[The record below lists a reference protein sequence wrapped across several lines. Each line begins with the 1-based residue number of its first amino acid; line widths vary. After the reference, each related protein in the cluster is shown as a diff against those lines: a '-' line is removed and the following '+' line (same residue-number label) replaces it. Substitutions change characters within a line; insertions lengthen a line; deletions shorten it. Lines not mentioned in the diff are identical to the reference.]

1 VLASAITT
9 AGSFKQ
15 QGINA
20 MSGQVLSLSKR
31 SLYYIAG
38 WLLILESLLM
48 FVPIAILGQAINW
61 PQSLSEP
68 AAVVL
73 PLLTQKAGEVRLG
86 YFIYLV
92 YSILFWL
99 VAVLTIRVVSHGE
112 SESIWLRLA
121 TGFGIASTIARCLG
135 IIRWLVAM
143 PALAT
148 LYINPATST
157 QTREAIAVVYRV
169 LNDYAGAIGEVLGVS
184 LFAALWLAI
193 VSLTIL
199 RTHVLPHW
207 LGFLGLF
214 SATLLVVQLAEL
226 FGVDLGAFISVS
238 VGVLQLWFLL
248 TGIVILLRLNRI

>member
-1 VLASAITT
+1 MSEQATSLAKKSLWRT
-9 AGSFKQ
+9 AGW
-15 QGINA
+15 
-20 MSGQVLSLSKR
+20 M
-31 SLYYIAG
+31 
-38 WLLILESLLM
+38 LILESLLM
-48 FVPIAILGQAINW
+48 FVPIAILGHAINW
-61 PQSLSEP
+61 PQSLGET

-73 PLLTQKAGEVRLG
+73 PLLTQKATEVRLG

-99 VAVLTIRVVSHGE
+99 VALFTIRVVSNGK

-121 TGFGIASTIARCLG
+121 KGFGIASTIARCLG

-193 VSLTIL
+193 VSLNIL
-199 RTHVLPHW
+199 HTNVLPRW
-207 LGFLGLF
+207 IGFLGLF
-214 SATLLVVQLAEL
+214 SATLLAVQLAEL

-238 VGVLQLWFLL
+238 VSFLQLWLL
-248 TGIVILLRLNRI
+248 IAGIAILLRLKQI

>member
-1 VLASAITT
+1 
-9 AGSFKQ
+9 
-15 QGINA
+15 
-20 MSGQVLSLSKR
+20 MSGQVLSLSKK
-31 SLYYIAG
+31 SLFRTTG

-48 FVPIAILGQAINW
+48 FVPIAILSQAINW
-61 PQSLSEP
+61 PQSLGES
-68 AAVVL
+68 AAVIL
-73 PLLTQKAGEVRLG
+73 PLLTQKAAEVRLG
-86 YFIYLV
+86 YLIYLV

-99 VAVLTIRVVSHGE
+99 VAVLVIRVVSDGKP
-112 SESIWLRLA
+112 ESIWLRLA

-148 LYINPATST
+148 LYVNPATSS
-157 QTREAIAVVYRV
+157 QTREAIAVVYSV
-169 LNDYAGAIGEVLGVS
+169 LNNYAGAIGEVLGVS
-184 LFAALWLAI
+184 LFAVLWLAI

-199 RTHVLPHW
+199 CTNVLPRW

-214 SATLLVVQLAEL
+214 SATLLAVQLTEL

-238 VGVLQLWFLL
+238 VGSLQLWFLI

>member
-1 VLASAITT
+1 MS
-9 AGSFKQ
+9 Q
-15 QGINA
+15 QV
-20 MSGQVLSLSKR
+20 SSLTRK
-31 SLYYIAG
+31 SLYCIAG
-38 WLLILESLLM
+38 WVLILEGLLM
-48 FVPIAILGQAINW
+48 FLPVAILGRAINW

-73 PLLTQKAGEVRLG
+73 PLLTQKAAEVRLG
-86 YFIYLV
+86 YLIYLV

-99 VAVLTIRVVSHGE
+99 VAVLTIRVVSNNQP
-112 SESIWLRLA
+112 ESIWLRLA
-121 TGFGIASTIARCLG
+121 MGFGIASTIARCLG

-157 QTREAIAVVYRV
+157 QTREAITVVYLV

-184 LFAALWLAI
+184 LFAALWLTI

-199 RTHVLPHW
+199 QTKVLPRW
-207 LGFLGLF
+207 IGFFGLF

-238 VGVLQLWFLL
+238 VSFLQFWFLI

>member
-1 VLASAITT
+1 MT
-9 AGSFKQ
+9 
-15 QGINA
+15 
-20 MSGQVLSLSKR
+20 GQVLSLPKMPLHR
-31 SLYYIAG
+31 TTG
-38 WLLILESLLM
+38 WVLILEGLLM
-48 FVPIAILGQAINW
+48 FVPVAILGRAINW

-73 PLLTQKAGEVRLG
+73 PLLTQKAAEVRLG

-99 VAVLTIRVVSHGE
+99 VALLTVRVVSNGE

-143 PALAT
+143 PALAM
-148 LYINPATST
+148 LYMNPATSP

-184 LFAALWLAI
+184 LFAAIWLAI

-199 RTHVLPHW
+199 RTNVLPNW
-207 LGFLGLF
+207 IGFLGLF
-214 SATLLVVQLAEL
+214 SATLLFVQLAEL
-226 FGVDLGAFISVS
+226 FGIDLGAFISVS
-238 VGVLQLWFLL
+238 VGFLQLWFLL
-248 TGIVILLRLNRI
+248 TGIAILLRPNRI

>member
-1 VLASAITT
+1 M
-9 AGSFKQ
+9 FQ
-15 QGINA
+15 QVSSPTGK
-20 MSGQVLSLSKR
+20 SLHR
-31 SLYYIAG
+31 AAG
-38 WLLILESLLM
+38 WVLILESLLM
-48 FVPIAILGQAINW
+48 FVPIAILGHAINW

-73 PLLTQKAGEVRLG
+73 PLLTQKAVEVRLG
-86 YFIYLV
+86 YLIYLV

-99 VAVLTIRVVSHGE
+99 VALLTVRVVSNSE

-148 LYINPATST
+148 LYMNPATSA
-157 QTREAIAVVYRV
+157 QTREAIAVIYRV
-169 LNDYAGAIGEVLGVS
+169 LNDYAGTIGEVLGVS
-184 LFAALWLAI
+184 LFAAFWLAI

-199 RTHVLPHW
+199 RTNVLPHW
-207 LGFLGLF
+207 IGFLGLF

-238 VGVLQLWFLL
+238 VSFLQLWFLL
-248 TGIVILLRLNRI
+248 TGIVILRRLSRI

>member
-1 VLASAITT
+1 MA
-9 AGSFKQ
+9 
-15 QGINA
+15 
-20 MSGQVLSLSKR
+20 GQVLSFSKR
-31 SLYYIAG
+31 SLYRTTG
-38 WLLILESLLM
+38 WVLIFESLLM
-48 FVPIAILGQAINW
+48 FVPIAILGHAINW

-73 PLLTQKAGEVRLG
+73 PLLTQKAAEVRLG
-86 YFIYLV
+86 YLIYLV
-92 YSILFWL
+92 YSILFWP
-99 VAVLTIRVVSHGE
+99 VAVWTVWVVSNGE

-148 LYINPATST
+148 LYMNPAKST
-157 QTREAIAVVYRV
+157 QTRETIAVVYRV

-199 RTHVLPHW
+199 RTSVLPHW
-207 LGFLGLF
+207 LGFFGLF
-214 SATLLVVQLAEL
+214 SATLLAVQLAEL
-226 FGVDLGAFISVS
+226 FGIDLGAFISVS
-238 VGVLQLWFLL
+238 VGFLQLWFLL
-248 TGIVILLRLNRI
+248 TGIVILLRLN

>member
-1 VLASAITT
+1 MSQQVSSLTRKSLYRT
-9 AGSFKQ
+9 AGW
-15 QGINA
+15 
-20 MSGQVLSLSKR
+20 V
-31 SLYYIAG
+31 
-38 WLLILESLLM
+38 LILESLLM
-48 FVPIAILGQAINW
+48 FVPVTILGRAINW

-73 PLLTQKAGEVRLG
+73 PLLTQKAAEVRFG
-86 YFIYLV
+86 YLIYLV

-99 VAVLTIRVVSHGE
+99 VAVLTIRVVSNNQP
-112 SESIWLRLA
+112 ESIWLRLA
-121 TGFGIASTIARCLG
+121 IGFGIASTIARCLG

-148 LYINPATST
+148 LYVNPTTST
-157 QTREAIAVVYRV
+157 PTREAIAVVYRV

-184 LFAALWLAI
+184 LFAALWLTI

-199 RTHVLPHW
+199 QTKVLPRW
-207 LGFLGLF
+207 LGLFGLF

-238 VGVLQLWFLL
+238 VSFLQLWFLL
-248 TGIVILLRLNRI
+248 TGIVILLRLKQI

>member
-1 VLASAITT
+1 MMSEQVVSLSRKSLYRT
-9 AGSFKQ
+9 AGW
-15 QGINA
+15 
-20 MSGQVLSLSKR
+20 V
-31 SLYYIAG
+31 
-38 WLLILESLLM
+38 LILEGLLM
-48 FVPIAILGQAINW
+48 FVPVAILGRAINW

-73 PLLTQKAGEVRLG
+73 PLLIQKAVEVRLG
-86 YFIYLV
+86 YVIYLI

-99 VAVLTIRVVSHGE
+99 VALLAIRVVSNGE

-148 LYINPATST
+148 LYMNPATSP

-169 LNDYAGAIGEVLGVS
+169 LNDYAGSIGEVLGVS
-184 LFAALWLAI
+184 LFAAFWLAI
-193 VSLTIL
+193 VALTIL
-199 RTHVLPHW
+199 HTNVLPRW
-207 LGFLGLF
+207 IGFLGLF
-214 SATLLVVQLAEL
+214 SATLLAVQLAEL

-238 VGVLQLWFLL
+238 VISLQLWFLI
-248 TGIVILLRLNRI
+248 TGTVILLRLNRI